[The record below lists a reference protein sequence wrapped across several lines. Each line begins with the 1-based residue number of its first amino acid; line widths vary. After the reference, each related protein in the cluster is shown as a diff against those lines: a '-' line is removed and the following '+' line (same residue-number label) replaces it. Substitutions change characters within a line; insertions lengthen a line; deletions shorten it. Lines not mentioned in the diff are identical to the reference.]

1 MSFAR
6 TLFVSASFVA
16 IAACSPKD
24 SQPTE
29 DTTVIVAEEAEYVEQ
44 DEMEFMVPGEE
55 REVVWDALTPEEAR
69 DKFTYSNYNDARVT
83 HLNLDLTVDF
93 DTKTLFGTAEIN
105 FRKRTRGTATLIL
118 DTSKLD
124 VSKVEAFTEGQWV
137 ETDFTMGPHDPVMG
151 SKFEV
156 SLPDRARKIRVT
168 YRTSPEAEGIQWLS
182 PEQTAGKEH
191 PFLFTQFQA
200 LNARTM
206 VPIQDT
212 PAVRITYDARI
223 RTPKDLLAVMS
234 ARQDVSG
241 DLDGDYS
248 FKMTRPIPSYLIALA
263 VGDIKFKKINNHI
276 GVYAEDY
283 ILDASAEEFEDTPK
297 MEKAIA
303 DLYGPYRWGRY
314 DLIVLPPSF
323 PFGGMENPRLS
334 FMTPTLIAGD
344 KSLTN
349 VVAHELA
356 HSWSGNLVTNSNWR
370 DAWLNEGFTSYV
382 ENRTMEAL
390 YGEGRA
396 VMERLLDKQ
405 SLMRDVEAAAR
416 PELTALKMPADL
428 GHPDDAFSQVSYAGG
443 MFFLKFLEER
453 FGRDRF
459 DEFLR
464 AYFNEFAF
472 KSITTE
478 DFLTF
483 FEDNLW
489 ADQPDAVTEAEINE
503 WIYQPGF
510 PDSIEKPQSE
520 AFNKVDAQINAWM
533 GGGDV
538 DGLETSA
545 WTTHEWLYF
554 IAQLP
559 ESLTPE
565 QMAALDERFQLST
578 SQNAEIAN
586 AWYLR
591 AINAGYEPAFEPLDA
606 FLMRVGRGKFI
617 YRLYA
622 ALIENGRR
630 DWAEEVYDRARPGY
644 HPIAQRRIDDIF
656 AQ

>member
-1 MSFAR
+1 MSSVRALLLATSIF
-6 TLFVSASFVA
+6 A
-16 IAACSPKD
+16 IAACSPKEES
-24 SQPTE
+24 SQ
-29 DTTVIVAEEAEYVEQ
+29 IEEAEVPLEEEEYVEQ

-69 DKFTYSNYNDARVT
+69 DKFTYSNYNDVRVT
-83 HLNLDLTVDF
+83 HLNLDLVVDF
-93 DTKTLFGTAEIN
+93 DTKTLSGTAEIS
-105 FRKRTRGTATLIL
+105 FRRRARGTASLVL
-118 DTSKLD
+118 DANMLD
-124 VSKVEAFTEGQWV
+124 VSKVEAFAEGRWV
-137 ETDFTMGPHDPVMG
+137 ETNFTMGAHDPVMG
-151 SKFEV
+151 SKFEIA
-156 SLPDRARKIRVT
+156 LPDRARKVRVT
-168 YRTSPEAEGIQWLS
+168 YSTSPEAGGIQWLA

-191 PFLFTQFQA
+191 PFLFTQFQP

-206 VPIQDT
+206 VPVQDT

-223 RTPKDLLAVMS
+223 KTPTDLLAIMS
-234 ARQDVSG
+234 ARQDISG
-241 DLDGDYS
+241 ELDGDYS

-283 ILDASAEEFEDTPK
+283 ILDASAAEFEDTPK
-297 MEKAIA
+297 METAIA
-303 DLYGPYRWGRY
+303 KFYGPYRWGRY

-356 HSWSGNLVTNSNWR
+356 HSWSGNLVTNATWR

-390 YGEGRA
+390 YGEDRA

-405 SLMRDVEAAAR
+405 ALMRDIEAAAR

-428 GHPDDAFSQVSYAGG
+428 GHPDDAFSQVSYVGG

-453 FGRDRF
+453 FGREEF
-459 DEFLR
+459 DAFLR
-464 AYFNEFAF
+464 AYFDEFAF

-478 DFLTF
+478 DFLTY
-483 FEDNLW
+483 FEDGLW
-489 ADQPDAVTEAEINE
+489 ADQPDAVTEGEINA

-510 PDSIEKPQSE
+510 PDSIENPQSD
-520 AFNKVDAQINAWM
+520 AFNKVDGQINAWM
-533 GGGDV
+533 GGGEV

-559 ESLTPE
+559 EAITSD
-565 QMAALDERFQLST
+565 QMAALDGRFSLST

-586 AWYLR
+586 AWYMR
-591 AINAGYEPAFEPLDA
+591 AINVGYEPAFEPLDG

-622 ALIENGRR
+622 ALIENDRR
-630 DWAEEVYDRARPGY
+630 DWAEAVYERARPGY
-644 HPIAQRRIDDIF
+644 HPIAQRRIDEIF
-656 AQ
+656 AE